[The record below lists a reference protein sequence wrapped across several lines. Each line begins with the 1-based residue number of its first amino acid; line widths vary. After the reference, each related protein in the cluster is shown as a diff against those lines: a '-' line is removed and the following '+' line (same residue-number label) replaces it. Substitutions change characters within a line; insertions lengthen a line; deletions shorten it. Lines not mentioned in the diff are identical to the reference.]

1 MIDIKNLCESFE
13 TALNEYAAEKRYN
26 RNLIIYPFVGERKPN
41 ERVENSNAV
50 THNIYGVFNE
60 SPSTLTAVSGLTIV
74 QISATVSFV
83 CNLHAILDEDNA
95 SEEDYAEVVRLQEL
109 LDEFVQKHNGTVE
122 NNVLTYYSLSS
133 VGDAEIAST
142 ETGEYVPVA
151 VNISYI
157 YADKCYFG
165 EDIQLYIDGV
175 RMWYTSFSKTQNK
188 TLETALFEGK
198 DRLEAAAVE
207 KTNGIDFVVPLTEDN
222 AHVIDTNENALNAW
236 HWVKVMRGDH
246 TETYRMLIANRTRAS
261 EPTVI
266 TTVSVSLAEVLDSV
280 AKPSDNLEIAAAPT
294 LSGDINKARWTN
306 SFDFAC
312 VLFWNDSEKP
322 EDNYVEVAPNQTVE
336 HEYPYYDPA
345 RPYYDGIAYKL
356 GGGDRYGR

>member
-175 RMWYTSFSKTQNK
+175 RMWYTSFTKTQNK

-198 DRLEAAAVE
+198 DRLEGAAVE
-207 KTNGIDFVVPLTEDN
+207 KTNGIDFVVPLTDDN
-222 AHVIDTNENALNAW
+222 AHIIDTDESDLNGW
-236 HWVKVMRGDH
+236 HWVKVVRGDYV
-246 TETYRMLIANRTRAS
+246 ETYRMIIANRVRAS

-266 TTVSVSLAEVLDSV
+266 TTVSASLAEVLDSV
-280 AKPSDNLEIAAAPT
+280 AVPSTNIIPQYTDEFILFQFGTSAN
-294 LSGDINKARWTN
+294 NKAASWKNTYSDTRI
-306 SFDFAC
+306 
-312 VLFWNDSEKP
+312 VFWGDPRSNVE
-322 EDNYVEVAPNQTVE
+322 NYTEVAPGETAR
-336 HEYPYYDPA
+336 HEYPEYSTVYTGQLYSFA
-345 RPYYDGIAYKL
+345 R
-356 GGGDRYGR
+356 

>member
-13 TALNEYAAEKRYN
+13 TALNEYAASKSYN
-26 RNLIIYPFVGERKPN
+26 RNLIIYPFVGERRPN
-41 ERVENSNAV
+41 ERIENSNAV

-83 CNLHAILDEDNA
+83 CNLHSILDETD
-95 SEEDYAEVVRLQEL
+95 ETETDYAEVSALQEL
-109 LDEFVQKHNGTVE
+109 LDDFVQLHNGTVE

-133 VGDAEIAST
+133 VGDAEIGST

-198 DRLEAAAVE
+198 DRLEGAAVE
-207 KTNGIDFVVPLTEDN
+207 KMNGIDFVVPLTEDN
-222 AHVIDTNENALNAW
+222 AHIIDTDESDLNAW

-246 TETYRMLIANRTRAS
+246 VETYRMLIANRVRAS

-266 TTVSVSLAEVLDSV
+266 TTVSASLAEVLDSV
-280 AKPSDNLEIAAAPT
+280 AVPCENIIPQYTDEFQKFQFGTSANNKSASWVNNFAKPRIVYW
-294 LSGDINKARWTN
+294 GDPRAN
-306 SFDFAC
+306 
-312 VLFWNDSEKP
+312 VE
-322 EDNYVEVAPNQTVE
+322 NYTEVAPNETAR
-336 HEYPYYDPA
+336 HEYP
-345 RPYYDGIAYKL
+345 AYNTIYTGQL
-356 GGGDRYGR
+356 YAFRS

>member
-95 SEEDYAEVVRLQEL
+95 AEEDYAEVVRLQEL

-151 VNISYI
+151 LNISYI

-165 EDIQLYIDGV
+165 EDVRIYVDGV

-198 DRLEAAAVE
+198 NKLESAAVE
-207 KTNGIDFVVPLTEDN
+207 KANSIEFVVPLTHDN
-222 AHVIDTNENALNAW
+222 AQLLDTDETDLNMSHVVIVL
-236 HWVKVMRGDH
+236 RGDNV
-246 TETYRMLIANRTRAS
+246 ETYRMIIANRIRAS

-266 TTVSVSLAEVLDSV
+266 TTVSVSMTESMEQIATAPDLSSV
-280 AKPSDNLEIAAAPT
+280 EYDESVTFDTFPAQRDVSWLND
-294 LSGDINKARWTN
+294 TN
-306 SFDFAC
+306 SVCLID
-312 VLFWNDSEKP
+312 WGDPRGKY
-322 EDNYVEVAPNQTVE
+322 DGVAPGETKS
-336 HEYPYYDPA
+336 HKYPDDNTAAQRYTA
-345 RPYYDGIAYKL
+345 RIKEL
-356 GGGDRYGR
+356 R